1 MRHIRPFL
9 IAVQFLTRVPL
20 PAIEAP
26 TPDEAGRS
34 VLAYPALGLM
44 LGGVL
49 ALAAA
54 ASPAQVPP
62 LLAAALLIAVWAA
75 MTGGLH
81 LDGLA
86 DSADAWAC
94 GGDVARR
101 LAVMKDPN
109 CGPAA
114 VVALVVVLLVKFASL
129 AALVAAGH
137 WLAIALAPALG
148 RTAPLALFLT
158 APYVRP
164 GGLGSAMAA
173 HLPQAGAWAVIAL
186 TAAAAAAAGH
196 AAMWLAA
203 AVTLIL
209 LRHLMMSHLGGAT
222 GDTIGASV
230 ELTEAAVLTAAVFAG

>member
-1 MRHIRPFL
+1 MRHISPFL
-9 IAVQFLTRVPL
+9 IATQFLTRVPL
-20 PAIEAP
+20 PTIEAP
-26 TPDEAGRS
+26 TPEEAGRS

-54 ASPAQVPP
+54 VPP
-62 LLAAALLIAVWAA
+62 AHVPPYLTAALLVALWAA
-75 MTGGLH
+75 ATGGLH

-94 GGDVARR
+94 GGDAERR

-114 VVALVVVLLVKFASL
+114 VVALVAMFFVKFASL
-129 AALVAAGH
+129 TALVTAEH
-137 WLAIALAPALG
+137 WLAVALAPALG

-158 APYVRP
+158 APYVRA

-173 HLPQAGAWAVIAL
+173 HLPRAAGWVVIAL
-186 TAAAAAAAGH
+186 TAAGAVAAGC

-203 AVTLIL
+203 TVTLIL
-209 LRHLMMSHLGGAT
+209 LRHLMMHHLGGAT

-230 ELTEAAVLTAAVFAG
+230 ELSETAALTAAVFAG